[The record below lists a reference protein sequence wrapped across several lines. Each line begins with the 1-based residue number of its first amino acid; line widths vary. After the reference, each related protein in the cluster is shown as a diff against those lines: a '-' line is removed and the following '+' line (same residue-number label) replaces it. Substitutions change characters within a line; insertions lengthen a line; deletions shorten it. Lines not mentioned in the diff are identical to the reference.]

1 MFSKYVSCNFED
13 TTEIGLEPRL
23 VEYLKKRK
31 FNKQHDID
39 DDLLEKTYSIDKKD
53 INTIKLYFA
62 NKKATKSDH
71 TDFIDTRGQVFPS
84 MLEPKD
90 KRLDKIKEKQQRDRE
105 ASEQRTNYD
114 IVSKKYDMYRDDRK
128 FASAGGSDF
137 KSRFNPNVW
146 FDDGRNVE
154 EIESEDVNPNVAQVV
169 DMRQRF
175 SCTNV
180 YKNEK
185 PKIRYQ
191 DYMTRG
197 CNQDLAKNKSGEDYS
212 LDSIIGKLDSYAY
225 DIDRT
230 YEKKS
235 EMDLNSKSV
244 IPSINCNNKRDVENN
259 YQSVPFM
266 NGELRDINTENYLAY
281 GSGQVRAKK
290 SRGYPNPAENYFSYI
305 SDDIQKPEHV
315 VFERGMPSRLFNKDI
330 PKKYKKR
337 DIFH

>member
-13 TTEIGLEPRL
+13 STKTELEPRL

-31 FNKQHDID
+31 FNKENGIN

-53 INTIKLYFA
+53 VNTIKSHFINAKL
-62 NKKATKSDH
+62 TKSDY
-71 TDFIDTRGQVFPS
+71 TDFVDTRGQTFSS
-84 MLEPKD
+84 MSEPKD
-90 KRLDKIKEKQQRDRE
+90 KRLDKIKEKQRRDKE
-105 ASEQRTNYD
+105 ANDQRTNYD
-114 IVSKKYDMYRDDRK
+114 IVARKYDMYRDDRK

-146 FDDGRNVE
+146 LDGQNVE
-154 EIESEDVNPNVAQVV
+154 EIESEEVNPNVAQVV

-175 SCTNV
+175 SSTNV

-197 CNQDLAKNKSGEDYS
+197 CNQDLAKNKSNEDYS
-212 LDSIIGKLDSYAY
+212 LDSIIGKLDSYTH
-225 DIDRT
+225 DINRT

-244 IPSINCNNKRDVENN
+244 IPSINCNNKRDIENN
-259 YQSVPFM
+259 YQTVPLM
-266 NGELRDINTENYLAY
+266 NGEMRDVNTENYLAY

-290 SRGYPNPAENYFSYI
+290 SRGYPNPVENYFSYI

-315 VFERGMPSRLFNKDI
+315 VSERGMPSRLFNKDT
-330 PKKYKKR
+330 PKKYKAR
-337 DIFH
+337 DIL